1 MKSWQQAFWLA
12 KFELKNSKLSFLYL
26 LLFYPLITLGFISNF
41 SSYLDVNFVGIDII
55 FILCFTFAAI
65 WARPKYFQIQQ
76 MSDGI
81 VASPAIFMLQQ
92 LPITK
97 DLIVKSRF
105 IIYYVYSFPPQVLLL
120 ISLYLFV
127 PSLQE
132 MMGLT
137 SYLAFAII
145 WLSFSVYIG
154 GMIPASDAGDKASKL
169 KVAVYGVLMLIALIV
184 FFTIFTVFSEHGI
197 VHWTI
202 IIAQKWPLLSAVLSV
217 ILALFSFGSWQKY
230 MKKLMGK
237 LDYL

>member
-1 MKSWQQAFWLA
+1 MKNWHQAFWLA

-41 SSYLDVNFVGIDII
+41 SSYLDVNFVGIDIF

-169 KVAVYGVLMLIALIV
+169 KVAVYGVLMLIAIIV
-184 FFTIFTVFSEHGI
+184 FFTLFTVLSEHGI

-230 MKKLMGK
+230 MKKLMGR